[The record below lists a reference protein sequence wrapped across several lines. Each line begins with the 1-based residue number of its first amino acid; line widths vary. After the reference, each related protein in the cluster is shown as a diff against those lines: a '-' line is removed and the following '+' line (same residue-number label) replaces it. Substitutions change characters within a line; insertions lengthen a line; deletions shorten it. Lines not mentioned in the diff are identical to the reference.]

1 MQDALQNVRDNKE
14 EISYL
19 FLFYFPLILK
29 RYPRECNVSV
39 VCKMVRKK
47 FLKELRVGK
56 YCGIIEGWEKCW

>member
-1 MQDALQNVRDNKE
+1 MEDALQNVRDNKE

-47 FLKELRVGK
+47 FLKELRVGE
-56 YCGIIEGWEKCW
+56 YCGIMEGWEKCW

>member
-29 RYPRECNVSV
+29 SILENVMFQLSV
-39 VCKMVRKK
+39 K
-47 FLKELRVGK
+47 
-56 YCGIIEGWEKCW
+56 W